1 VLATGLI
8 EPRQPREYDKR
19 MIKRP
24 RQGFSI
30 LEGPRPVVAFWI
42 AALLIAAPATFAQ
55 SYKVD
60 PADSQSLTTYL
71 RQHRLPL
78 VGAQVLGDAA
88 GNRRIVL
95 YGFVAT
101 DFGKNDAAH
110 KALAYIQNS
119 GHAGTSV
126 PQVENRIEVR
136 PEIARM
142 KTHAAAAGATDS
154 GNESIDQVLDDIDRY
169 GVTMAPGEPEPK

>member
-1 VLATGLI
+1 
-8 EPRQPREYDKR
+8 
-19 MIKRP
+19 MIGRA
-24 RQGFSI
+24 RQGLSV

-42 AALLIAAPATFAQ
+42 AALLIAAPAFAQ

-60 PADSQSLTTYL
+60 AAGSQSLTTYL

-78 VGAQVLGDAA
+78 VGAQVLGNAA

-101 DFGKNDAAH
+101 EFGKNDAAH
-110 KALAYIQNS
+110 KALAYINGAQ
-119 GHAGTSV
+119 AGASV

-142 KTHAAAAGATDS
+142 KTHAAPAGTTDS
-154 GNESIDQVLDDIDRY
+154 GNESLDQVLDDIDRY
-169 GVTMAPGEPEPK
+169 GVTMAPGERNPQ